1 MQIQFNFANIPS
13 SDALQAHVRHEIDA
27 TIGHLKERIT
37 RIEVH
42 LADTNGHHKHGPNDK
57 RCMLEARPVGMDP
70 IAVESQAPDYHGAVS
85 DAAGKL
91 KRALTTRLERATAR

>member
-13 SDALQAHVRHEIDA
+13 SDALEQHVRRELDA
-27 TIGHLKERIT
+27 TVGHLRDRIT
-37 RIEVH
+37 RVEVH
-42 LADTNGHHKHGPNDK
+42 LADTNGHHKHGPDDK

-70 IAVESQAPDYHGAVS
+70 VAVESQAPEYHAAVS

-91 KRALTTRLERATAR
+91 RRALTTRLDRAAAR